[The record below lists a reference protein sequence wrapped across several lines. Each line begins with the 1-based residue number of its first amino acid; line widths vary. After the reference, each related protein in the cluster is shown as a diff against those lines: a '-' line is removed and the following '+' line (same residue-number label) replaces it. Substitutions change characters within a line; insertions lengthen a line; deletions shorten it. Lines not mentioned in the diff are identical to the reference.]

1 MGSKTVRV
9 LLEWPVWRGIDV
21 YGLLQGKRVEEDAAG
36 IDDCKE
42 QAELFV
48 KASPR
53 LTPCWAVC
61 FWRRINGLE
70 WECFLNSLSRSVPE

>member
-36 IDDCKE
+36 IDDCKD
-42 QAELFV
+42 
-48 KASPR
+48 K
-53 LTPCWAVC
+53 
-61 FWRRINGLE
+61 
-70 WECFLNSLSRSVPE
+70 LSCL